1 MTLSTDFITWLKL
14 CCRCVHVIK
23 VWQHRNERSYHNL
36 NFIRILSGKPLFCGV
51 VLVKVQLFGAE
62 TRYGLVLFNQ
72 YGKKFKSKSQKVNS
86 YVFKSYRGITK
97 IELICPP
104 PPPLSPMLHRFK
116 SIMTQIQNAFM
127 DMQVGYFLEYGK

>member
-1 MTLSTDFITWLKL
+1 MTLSTNFITWLKL

-36 NFIRILSGKPLFCGV
+36 NFIRILSGKPLFCAV

-72 YGKKFKSKSQKVNS
+72 YGKRFKSKSQKVNS

-104 PPPLSPMLHRFK
+104 LHPYPQCCIGLRVSWHKYKTHSWTCKLDIF
-116 SIMTQIQNAFM
+116 
-127 DMQVGYFLEYGK
+127 